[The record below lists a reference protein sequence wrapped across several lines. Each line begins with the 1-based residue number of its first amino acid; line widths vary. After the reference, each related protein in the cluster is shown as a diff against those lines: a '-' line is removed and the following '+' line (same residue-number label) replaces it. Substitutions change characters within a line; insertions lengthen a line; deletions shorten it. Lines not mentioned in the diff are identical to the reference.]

1 MQIDV
6 TQPVIGYDG
15 EPLELPATKPGE
27 AVEPLILKK
36 ALADALMGSFR
47 DEEKISGSEKMKRFE
62 LARKIHKCEGPF
74 ELNMDDLELAKS
86 MVAKMYA
93 TVVSG
98 AVWDM
103 LTEESKAV

>member
-6 TQPVIGYDG
+6 TQAVMGYDG
-15 EPLELPATKPGE
+15 EPLEMPPQKPGE
-27 AVEPLILKK
+27 EVKPLTLRK
-36 ALADALMGSFR
+36 ALCDSLMGSFK
-47 DEEKISGSEKMKRFE
+47 DEEKVSGEDKVKRFS
-62 LARKIHKCEGPF
+62 LAQKVHKCEGEF
-74 ELNMDDLELAKS
+74 EFNMNDLDLCKK

-98 AVWDM
+98 AVWAM